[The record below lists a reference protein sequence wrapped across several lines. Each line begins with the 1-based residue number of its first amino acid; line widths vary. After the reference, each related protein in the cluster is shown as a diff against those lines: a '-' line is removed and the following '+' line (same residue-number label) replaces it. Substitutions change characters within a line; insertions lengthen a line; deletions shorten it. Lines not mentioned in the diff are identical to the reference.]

1 MQFSKFPHALLDV
14 SCADVFLNK
23 FSDCYIEKEELQPL
37 CHVSPE
43 SDQERELLKA
53 FSSHTQCVMALRAW
67 KRNCKDKANY
77 RFVLHVWL
85 P

>member
-14 SCADVFLNK
+14 SCADVFLDK
-23 FSDCYIEKEELQPL
+23 FSDCYIEKEELQ
-37 CHVSPE
+37 HISPE
-43 SDQERELLKA
+43 SDQEKELLKA

-77 RFVLHVWL
+77 RFVLYVWL